1 MAYFEELV
9 SWQKAKE
16 LTLKVY
22 SLMQNVK
29 DYGFRDQIQRASV
42 SIMNNIAEG
51 SDYNSNQMFV
61 KFLKIA
67 KGSCAEVRSMTY
79 LCKEL
84 NYCTEEQF
92 NELLNESRIL
102 SSTINNHIKYL
113 LSTI

>member
-1 MAYFEELV
+1 MAYFEELA

-16 LTLKVY
+16 LTLYIY
-22 SLMQNVK
+22 SLMQDVK

-51 SDYNSNQMFV
+51 SDYNSTQMFI

-67 KGSCAEVRSMTY
+67 KGSCAEVRSMIY

-84 NYCTEEQF
+84 NYCTDIQF
-92 NELLNESRIL
+92 DDLLNKCRKL
-102 SSTINNHIKYL
+102 SSTLNKHIKYL
-113 LSTI
+113 DSIT

>member
-22 SLMQNVK
+22 SLMQDVK

-79 LCKEL
+79 LCREF
-84 NYCTEEQF
+84 NYCTDEQF

-113 LSTI
+113 LGTT